1 MKIRAF
7 QIRRGD
13 MLEFDG
19 TVRRVERVGAA
30 ERGRTEIYLEC
41 HAGAIVL
48 NLCAADVVEKNEDVA

>member
-1 MKIRAF
+1 
-7 QIRRGD
+7 